1 MPLGLSRHHDR
12 RPADRE
18 VRFCPLG
25 CLMRLD
31 RAAPVCRTRGPRFA
45 ADMHAGEPCF
55 IDFGRGPPMRGERR
69 VCRCLQGS
77 LSHTRFVFC

>member
-31 RAAPVCRTRGPRFA
+31 RARLQFA
-45 ADMHAGEPCF
+45 ARAGLAS
-55 IDFGRGPPMRGERR
+55 PPTCMLVSPALLISAAAR
-69 VCRCLQGS
+69 Q
-77 LSHTRFVFC
+77 